1 MSKKS
6 QLRLSVDTMRFHC
19 VVINNNRKAEKR
31 RCLLFVVC
39 VSALFE
45 RVKKRARS
53 ASPSLIG

>member
-19 VVINNNRKAEKR
+19 VVINNNRKTEKR

-39 VSALFE
+39 SHFLSGLKNE
-45 RVKKRARS
+45 RVARVR
-53 ASPSLIG
+53 L

>member
-31 RCLLFVVC
+31 RLFVVVC
-39 VSALFE
+39 SHFLSGLKNE
-45 RVKKRARS
+45 RVARVR
-53 ASPSLIG
+53 L